1 MTCIYNIHIYYICN
15 IHIIYVGQRGLA
27 KSGLTM
33 AHPTI
38 LYDASLFLLLSFGSS
53 QLRCRTL
60 DQIVAPWLKD
70 FGVSDV
76 LWQFVSFE
84 KVLYCNS
91 LCPCPWVPRT
101 WHLSLRSRGF
111 ASSLAWALSHGWAA
125 CRMAS
130 FHLVQATV
138 CWDLICF
145 LSCVSWVCFWP
156 CVQAFWHLLTCEHWY
171 MLVQQVGCNHAE
183 MYWVWLRWLLS

>member
-1 MTCIYNIHIYYICN
+1 MYIQYIYIYIYIICN

-53 QLRCRTL
+53 CAAEHLTKLLLLGWKTLGLVMSCGSLFPLRRCCTVTVYVHVL
-60 DQIVAPWLKD
+60 GFQGHGTCHCEAEASPHHWL
-70 FGVSDV
+70 
-76 LWQFVSFE
+76 E
-84 KVLYCNS
+84 
-91 LCPCPWVPRT
+91 
-101 WHLSLRSRGF
+101 H
-111 ASSLAWALSHGWAA
+111 
-125 CRMAS
+125 CRMAEQLAVWLHS
-130 FHLVQATV
+130 VWFRPRCAGI
-138 CWDLICF
+138 WICF

-171 MLVQQVGCNHAE
+171 MIVQQVGCNHAE